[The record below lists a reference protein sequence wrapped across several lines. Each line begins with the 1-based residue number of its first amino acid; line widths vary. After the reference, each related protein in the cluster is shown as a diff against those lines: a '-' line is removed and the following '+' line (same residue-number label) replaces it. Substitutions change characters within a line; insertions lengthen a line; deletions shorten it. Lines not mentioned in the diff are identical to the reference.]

1 MIRFSD
7 DGTVL
12 KSFDSGI
19 VDLMDTIN
27 SWSGLCKE
35 RSAKHAFRAFICRAY
50 SYTLT
55 AVGICCSGAA
65 TILSAMTTTDAT
77 IHNPYYIYSASLS
90 GVGTVVYAIMNIID
104 PSGLRISHLN
114 ATRDYD
120 LLGREIDV
128 WVKTEKKQ
136 DDFDSWRM
144 EAVRLQRRVDNI
156 QSVAPSL

>member
-1 MIRFSD
+1 MTS
-7 DGTVL
+7 T
-12 KSFDSGI
+12 
-19 VDLMDTIN
+19 DT
-27 SWSGLCKE
+27 
-35 RSAKHAFRAFICRAY
+35 
-50 SYTLT
+50 
-55 AVGICCSGAA
+55 
-65 TILSAMTTTDAT
+65 TIT
-77 IHNPYYIYSASLS
+77 NPFYIYSASLS
-90 GVGTVVYAIMNIID
+90 GVGTVVYALMNIID

-128 WVKTEKKQ
+128 WVKTERNQ

>member
-1 MIRFSD
+1 MVRFSD

-12 KSFDSGI
+12 RSFDSGI
-19 VDLMDTIN
+19 VELIDTIN
-27 SWSGLCKE
+27 SWSELCKE
-35 RSAKHAFRAFICRAY
+35 RATKHAFRAFICRAY

-65 TILSAMTTTDAT
+65 TVLYAMTSTDTTIT
-77 IHNPYYIYSASLS
+77 NPLYIYSASLS
-90 GVGTVVYAIMNIID
+90 GVGTVVYALMNIID

-128 WVKTEKKQ
+128 WVKTERNQ